1 MRSEPDT
8 PCPDAYAVP
17 PVGASGPGIGKKAA
31 ARPETHIPPPARHDG
46 QAPDGGLT
54 PASDS
59 GAFEQWVRPALA
71 RCLLASV
78 SGHDLALP
86 WEQVL
91 EELGLP
97 VGNAA

>member
-1 MRSEPDT
+1 MRLEHETASRDWCVIGPD
-8 PCPDAYAVP
+8 
-17 PVGASGPGIGKKAA
+17 GASDPDIGEAA
-31 ARPETHIPPPARHDG
+31 EVRTELQNPQHARHSRQAPEGSLPPAAESR
-46 QAPDGGLT
+46 
-54 PASDS
+54 
-59 GAFEQWVRPALA
+59 AFDQWVRPALA

-78 SGHDLALP
+78 PGGALALP